1 MRDHDPVR
9 ELLRARGSAAHV
21 IAGGLPGLLEA
32 WENLVRAVEA
42 GYALGLDDYLND
54 LDVRQLLADAL
65 AVAPPKERAAHEER
79 LQRADEQM
87 QALLAPV
94 EVCLWGE
101 EVAEEEGW
109 TARNNW
115 WYFSRPRHG
124 DPDFLAELAEA
135 VGEE

>member
-1 MRDHDPVR
+1 MSDQDPVR

-21 IAGGLPGLLEA
+21 IEGGLPGLLDD
-32 WENLVRAVEA
+32 WENLGSVVEE

-65 AVAPPKERAAHEER
+65 AVAPLKESVAYAER

-94 EVCLWGE
+94 EVCLWGD

-135 VGEE
+135 LGDA